1 MKQLNSS
8 LLKII
13 EENSVSSNSTPLVLF
28 SRNSSFESCTF
39 NKNINTSKSV
49 QKKAKI
55 YNVNIAKNILKT
67 PNRKFL
73 YINNSNI
80 KNKENLAKKFSF
92 ETEDNINNIKSNE
105 FTSKP
110 NKSKF
115 IPPTSSITENTMMT
129 SLCEITQMT
138 PCTNT
143 NIINKEDLKS
153 NSTIKINI
161 KKEKNISNF
170 NKVVPRI
177 TKRYGTNQIDSVQEK
192 KLRSLKLWQ
201 KARNFQRMY
210 TAIIHPKVF
219 KFEGNQ
225 ESDIKEFLYTP
236 KNKNSKND
244 TKILKLKSNIFI
256 EDKNSNNNQD
266 GKCEKSDNPN
276 EINIKNNNELKNEE
290 TENKIITGKNVNKN
304 EIKIVENY
312 FKADENI
319 KIDEN
324 LQKFEENLE
333 KLFLF
338 IKSKYQGFSD
348 TVKKNIF
355 DTLITPLIDTVG
367 KKGLKI
373 ILTLFSSATQK
384 NFLLLTFHHFIPYR
398 ACRFFYIILNGFW
411 SYRMS
416 KKNIQKISSIVL
428 AYLDY
433 INYFN

>member
-1 MKQLNSS
+1 MAKGKKVNLSS
-8 LLKII
+8 TKK
-13 EENSVSSNSTPLVLF
+13 
-28 SRNSSFESCTF
+28 SFY
-39 NKNINTSKSV
+39 SKSTEAEDISDTHT
-49 QKKAKI
+49 KKKDEI
-55 YNVNIAKNILKT
+55 VK
-67 PNRKFL
+67 
-73 YINNSNI
+73 S
-80 KNKENLAKKFSF
+80 EECVKK
-92 ETEDNINNIKSNE
+92 
-105 FTSKP
+105 
-110 NKSKF
+110 
-115 IPPTSSITENTMMT
+115 
-129 SLCEITQMT
+129 
-138 PCTNT
+138 
-143 NIINKEDLKS
+143 
-153 NSTIKINI
+153 
-161 KKEKNISNF
+161 
-170 NKVVPRI
+170 
-177 TKRYGTNQIDSVQEK
+177 
-192 KLRSLKLWQ
+192 
-201 KARNFQRMY
+201 
-210 TAIIHPKVF
+210 
-219 KFEGNQ
+219 
-225 ESDIKEFLYTP
+225 
-236 KNKNSKND
+236 
-244 TKILKLKSNIFI
+244 
-256 EDKNSNNNQD
+256 D